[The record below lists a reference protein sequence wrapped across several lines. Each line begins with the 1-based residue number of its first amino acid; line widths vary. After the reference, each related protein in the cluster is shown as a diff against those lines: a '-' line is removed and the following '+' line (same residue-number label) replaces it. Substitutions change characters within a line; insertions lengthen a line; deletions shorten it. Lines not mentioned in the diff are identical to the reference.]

1 MADPS
6 HRPDG
11 CLNTGEMCTKIEEA
25 FDLRIA
31 RETIRSWANRDDD
44 PLPIAYR
51 AQKAGQSHWFRWV
64 DFLEWFEREQD
75 RQEALATAYAERQGS
90 DNPATAID
98 SLDWHSAKTISARE
112 AAKRDIILTAKL
124 EGRYADVASMERLAE
139 DSARLAVQAL
149 LALPSKLA
157 PRLAHISD
165 ELAIDRLLDAEIRA
179 VCQALEAATRR
190 TLASDDL
197 TDAGTDD
204 AADADAPSGL
214 GHYRTPETA

>member
-1 MADPS
+1 MGDPT

-11 CLNTGEMCTKIEEA
+11 CLNTGEMCAKIEEA

-31 RETIRSWANRDDD
+31 RDTIRSWANRADD

-75 RQEALATAYAERQGS
+75 RQEALATAFADRQAG
-90 DNPATAID
+90 DNPAAAID

-112 AAKRDIILTAKL
+112 AAKRDILLTAKL
-124 EGRYADVASMERLAE
+124 EGRYADVTTMERLAE
-139 DSARLAVQAL
+139 DSARLATQAL

-157 PRLAHISD
+157 PRLAGMSD
-165 ELAIDRLLDAEIRA
+165 ELEIDRLLDTELRA

-190 TLASDDL
+190 ALAADDL
-197 TDAGTDD
+197 PDEPGIGT
-204 AADADAPSGL
+204 AAAPL
-214 GHYRTPETA
+214 GTSTPTESA

>member
-1 MADPS
+1 MGDPT

-11 CLNTGEMCTKIEEA
+11 CLNTGEMCAKIEEA

-31 RETIRSWANRDDD
+31 RDTIRSWANRADD

-75 RQEALATAYAERQGS
+75 RQEALATAFADRQAG
-90 DNPATAID
+90 DNPAAAID

-112 AAKRDIILTAKL
+112 AAKRDILLTAKL
-124 EGRYADVASMERLAE
+124 EGRYADVTTMERLAE
-139 DSARLAVQAL
+139 DSARLATQAL

-157 PRLAHISD
+157 PRLAGMSD
-165 ELAIDRLLDAEIRA
+165 ELEIDRLLDTELRA

-190 TLASDDL
+190 ALTADDL
-197 TDAGTDD
+197 PEEPSEPAIAQSSDG
-204 AADADAPSGL
+204 AANEVA
-214 GHYRTPETA
+214 T

>member
-1 MADPS
+1 MGDPT

-11 CLNTGEMCTKIEEA
+11 CLNTGEMCAKIEEA

-31 RETIRSWANRDDD
+31 RDTIRSWANRADD

-75 RQEALATAYAERQGS
+75 RQEALATAFADRQAG
-90 DNPATAID
+90 DNPAAAID

-112 AAKRDIILTAKL
+112 AAKRDILLTAKL
-124 EGRYADVASMERLAE
+124 EGRYADVTTMERLAE
-139 DSARLAVQAL
+139 DSARLAAQAL

-157 PRLAHISD
+157 PRLAGMRD
-165 ELAIDRLLDAEIRA
+165 ELEIDRLLDTELRA

-190 TLASDDL
+190 ALTADDL
-197 TDAGTDD
+197 PEEPSEPAIAQSSDS
-204 AADADAPSGL
+204 AANEVA
-214 GHYRTPETA
+214 T